1 MKLKWLHREHKQSE
15 IRTYLT
21 GLVTGALFCLAVL
34 LILQFVSGVPVL
46 FSSSLTKEVA
56 KKTQEAQSY
65 IDKYY
70 WKSDLDQEKLA
81 DYAIKGM
88 VSALGDK
95 YSDYYTTSE
104 YNQAMGEVKG
114 DYTGIGATIYMDTST
129 KQKIIR
135 KVQKSSPA
143 EEAGLKV
150 DDVLLKINGEDISQ
164 KSLNDTVSMIRGKE
178 GKTSK
183 LTIQRK
189 EQDKT
194 KVMEVT
200 VTAKKLVNQSI
211 HYKMLTGKKGYIN
224 ISNFD
229 NEGVKQFQSAME
241 DLKKQGMTG
250 LVLDVRNNGGGS
262 LEAVTKMLD
271 ELLPEGVLLTEKYKN
286 KEDVV
291 YRSTDEKQFDK
302 PMVVLI
308 NGGSASASEVMA
320 GALQDRKAA
329 TLVGVKSFG
338 KGIVQSIFSLR
349 FGGGIKLTTGQYL
362 LPSGRCIHGT
372 GLTPD
377 VEVTYSGT
385 SNELGGEDD
394 NQLQK
399 ALTVLEK

>member
-1 MKLKWLHREHKQSE
+1 MKWLHREHKQSE

-135 KVQKSSPA
+135 KVQESSPA

-211 HYKMLTGKKGYIN
+211 HYKMLAGKKGYIN

-302 PMVVLI
+302 PIVVLI

-385 SNELGGEDD
+385 SNELGGGDD

>member
-1 MKLKWLHREHKQSE
+1 MKWLHREHKQSE

-135 KVQKSSPA
+135 KVQESSPA

-211 HYKMLTGKKGYIN
+211 HYKMLTGEKGYIN

-291 YRSTDEKQFDK
+291 YRSTGEKQFDK
-302 PMVVLI
+302 PIVVLI

>member
-1 MKLKWLHREHKQSE
+1 MKWLHREHKQSE

-129 KQKIIR
+129 KQKIIQ

-211 HYKMLTGKKGYIN
+211 HYKMLTGEKGYIN

-349 FGGGIKLTTGQYL
+349 FGGGIQLTTGQYL

>member
-1 MKLKWLHREHKQSE
+1 MKWLHREHKQSE

-129 KQKIIR
+129 KQKIIQ

-211 HYKMLTGKKGYIN
+211 HYKMLTGEKGYIN

>member
-1 MKLKWLHREHKQSE
+1 MKWLHREHKQSE

-34 LILQFVSGVPVL
+34 LILQFVSGIPVL

-135 KVQKSSPA
+135 KVQESSPA

-211 HYKMLTGKKGYIN
+211 HYKMLTGEKGYIN

-291 YRSTDEKQFDK
+291 YRSTGEKQFDK
-302 PMVVLI
+302 PIVVLI

>member
-1 MKLKWLHREHKQSE
+1 MKWLHREHKQSE

-70 WKSDLDQEKLA
+70 WKSDLNQEKLA

-135 KVQKSSPA
+135 KVQESSPA

-211 HYKMLTGKKGYIN
+211 HYKMLTGEKGYIN

-302 PMVVLI
+302 PIVVLI

>member
-1 MKLKWLHREHKQSE
+1 MKWLHREHKQSE

-70 WKSDLDQEKLA
+70 WKSDLNQEKLA

-135 KVQKSSPA
+135 KVQESSPA

-211 HYKMLTGKKGYIN
+211 HYKMLTGEKGYIN

-302 PMVVLI
+302 PIVVLI

-394 NQLQK
+394 NQLQE
-399 ALTVLEK
+399 ALTILEK

>member
-211 HYKMLTGKKGYIN
+211 HYKMLTGEKGYIN

>member
-1 MKLKWLHREHKQSE
+1 MKWLHREHKQSE

-34 LILQFVSGVPVL
+34 FDPSVCKRRTGVL

-129 KQKIIR
+129 KQKIIQ

-200 VTAKKLVNQSI
+200 VTAKNW
-211 HYKMLTGKKGYIN
+211 
-224 ISNFD
+224 
-229 NEGVKQFQSAME
+229 
-241 DLKKQGMTG
+241 
-250 LVLDVRNNGGGS
+250 
-262 LEAVTKMLD
+262 
-271 ELLPEGVLLTEKYKN
+271 
-286 KEDVV
+286 
-291 YRSTDEKQFDK
+291 
-302 PMVVLI
+302 
-308 NGGSASASEVMA
+308 
-320 GALQDRKAA
+320 
-329 TLVGVKSFG
+329 
-338 KGIVQSIFSLR
+338 
-349 FGGGIKLTTGQYL
+349 
-362 LPSGRCIHGT
+362 
-372 GLTPD
+372 
-377 VEVTYSGT
+377 
-385 SNELGGEDD
+385 
-394 NQLQK
+394 
-399 ALTVLEK
+399 

>member
-34 LILQFVSGVPVL
+34 LILQFVSGIPVL

-135 KVQKSSPA
+135 KVQESSPA

-211 HYKMLTGKKGYIN
+211 HYKMLTGEKGYIN

-362 LPSGRCIHGT
+362 LPSG
-372 GLTPD
+372 LTPD

-385 SNELGGEDD
+385 SNVLGGEDD

>member
-1 MKLKWLHREHKQSE
+1 
-15 IRTYLT
+15 
-21 GLVTGALFCLAVL
+21 
-34 LILQFVSGVPVL
+34 
-46 FSSSLTKEVA
+46 
-56 KKTQEAQSY
+56 
-65 IDKYY
+65 
-70 WKSDLDQEKLA
+70 
-81 DYAIKGM
+81 
-88 VSALGDK
+88 
-95 YSDYYTTSE
+95 
-104 YNQAMGEVKG
+104 
-114 DYTGIGATIYMDTST
+114 
-129 KQKIIR
+129 
-135 KVQKSSPA
+135 
-143 EEAGLKV
+143 
-150 DDVLLKINGEDISQ
+150 
-164 KSLNDTVSMIRGKE
+164 MIRGKE

-291 YRSTDEKQFDK
+291 YRSTGEKQFDK
-302 PMVVLI
+302 PIVVLI

-320 GALQDRKAA
+320 GALQDRKGSYA
-329 TLVGVKSFG
+329 GRSK
-338 KGIVQSIFSLR
+338 
-349 FGGGIKLTTGQYL
+349 KLWQGNRPVYLFPAFWRRYQTYHRPISASKRTVYPWNRPDTGCRSYL
-362 LPSGRCIHGT
+362 QR
-372 GLTPD
+372 
-377 VEVTYSGT
+377 YF
-385 SNELGGEDD
+385 
-394 NQLQK
+394 Q
-399 ALTVLEK
+399 

>member
-135 KVQKSSPA
+135 KVQESSPA

-211 HYKMLTGKKGYIN
+211 HYKMLTGEKGYIN

-291 YRSTDEKQFDK
+291 YRSTGEKQFDK
-302 PMVVLI
+302 PIVVLI

>member
-129 KQKIIR
+129 KQKIIQ

-211 HYKMLTGKKGYIN
+211 HYKMLTGEKGYIN

>member
-1 MKLKWLHREHKQSE
+1 MKWLHREHKQSE

-104 YNQAMGEVKG
+104 YNQVMGEVKG

-129 KQKIIR
+129 KQKIIQ
-135 KVQKSSPA
+135 KVQESSPA

-211 HYKMLTGKKGYIN
+211 HYKMLTGEKGYIN

-385 SNELGGEDD
+385 SNELGGGDD

>member
-1 MKLKWLHREHKQSE
+1 MKWLHREHKQSE

-211 HYKMLTGKKGYIN
+211 HYKMLTGEKGYIN

>member
-129 KQKIIR
+129 KQKIIQ

-211 HYKMLTGKKGYIN
+211 HYKMLTGTNGYIN